1 MSSFI
6 SRQVMETRLCGFP
19 ELLPVAWPNMSFL
32 PQDGAYLEVQ
42 YSGQSSVN
50 AAFSSHAHARETET
64 MQINVYWPAGGG
76 AGPLLQYARRLQDWF
91 PAGWGEVKEGEQ
103 VRVTK
108 RPFVS
113 SAIPAGAWF
122 CVAVQVN
129 FSNYQL

>member
-6 SRQVMETRLCGFP
+6 SRQVMETRLAAFAD
-19 ELLPVAWPNMSFL
+19 LLPVAWPNVTFA
-32 PQDGAYLEVQ
+32 PPDGPYLEVQ
-42 YSGQSSVN
+42 YIAPSTTI
-50 AAFSSHAHARETET
+50 AAYSSHAHARESET
-64 MQINVYWPAGGG
+64 MQITIYWPSGCG
-76 AGPLLQYARRLQDWF
+76 AGDVLAYAMQLQNWF
-91 PAGWGEVKEGEQ
+91 PAGWGQTKEGEQ

-113 SAIPAGAWF
+113 SAIPAGAWY